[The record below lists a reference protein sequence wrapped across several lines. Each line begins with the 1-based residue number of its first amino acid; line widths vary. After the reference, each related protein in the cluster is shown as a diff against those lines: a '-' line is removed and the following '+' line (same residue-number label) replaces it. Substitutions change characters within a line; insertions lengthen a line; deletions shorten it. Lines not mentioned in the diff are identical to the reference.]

1 MDFGRSPMAQQLGK
15 KTSSVITP
23 TRKNFLANIAKKTS
37 KIVIEDDPPPER
49 EETEEEE
56 EEDDTDIYSR
66 LSPIPVKKQ
75 SLLIP
80 SVKDEEEI
88 DVQIIK
94 EKEVE
99 TITRDHISPVRNT
112 ENFDLEDEDDLMERV
127 NELISDSGKV
137 DYNMEPKEVRDLC
150 METFKTKFQ
159 TLKINYPE
167 QGIEFPE
174 GKSLNKVH
182 DKYHAIYKTI
192 YVNMNLGQFQLGYII
207 ILMAI
212 EVVCIKAF
220 NIPMSGFTQMEAK
233 RIHRY
238 NQLMVELGESMYSTG
253 GGSWPLEWR
262 IAGSILM
269 NIAVFIAIKFLS
281 KYVGGESMTD
291 VIRNAVDNILDNP
304 VTKEDI
310 ESGNINKQKQDT
322 GLGGMMDGLMG
333 GGGSGGGFADIIA
346 QLGTNFTGNMEKKNA
361 KAKAETKKRRF
372 IFED

>member
-1 MDFGRSPMAQQLGK
+1 MDFSKSPMAQQLSK
-15 KTSSVITP
+15 KSVITP
-23 TRKNFLANIAKKTS
+23 TRKNFLIDMAKKKYKKEEILPKEESEDENEVEEET
-37 KIVIEDDPPPER
+37 VEDD
-49 EETEEEE
+49 
-56 EEDDTDIYSR
+56 IFSR
-66 LSPIPVKKQ
+66 LSPIPKKKQ
-75 SLLIP
+75 TLLIP
-80 SVKDEEEI
+80 SVPEEEEEKI

-99 TITRDHISPVRNT
+99 TITRDHISPVRPA
-112 ENFDLEDEDDLMERV
+112 ELDLEDEDDILERV

-137 DYNMEPKEVRDLC
+137 DYNMEPKEVRDACL
-150 METFKTKFQ
+150 ETFKSKFQ
-159 TLKINYPE
+159 TLKINFPE
-167 QGIEFPE
+167 QKIEFPE
-174 GKSLNKVH
+174 NKSLNKIH
-182 DKYHAIYKTI
+182 DIYHSIYKTI

-212 EVVCIKAF
+212 ELVCIKAF

-253 GGSWPLEWR
+253 SGTWPLEWR

-269 NIAVFIAIKFLS
+269 NIAIFIAIKFLS
-281 KYVGGESMTD
+281 KYVGGDNMTG
-291 VIRNAVDNILDNP
+291 VIRNAVDEILDNP

-310 ESGNINKQKQDT
+310 ESGNIKKPSQDT
-322 GLGGMMDGLMG
+322 GLGGMMDGLM

-346 QLGTNFTGNMEKKNA
+346 QLGTNFTGNMETKRA
-361 KAKAETKKRRF
+361 KPAEKKRRF

>member
-1 MDFGRSPMAQQLGK
+1 MDFGRSPMAQQFGK

-23 TRKNFLANIAKKTS
+23 TRKNFLSNIAKKKTQT
-37 KIVIEDDPPPER
+37 VIEDDPPEKD
-49 EETEEEE
+49 EES
-56 EEDDTDIYSR
+56 EDEDKDVYSR
-66 LSPIPVKKQ
+66 LSPIPIKKQ
-75 SLLIP
+75 ALFIP
-80 SVKDEEEI
+80 IVKDEEEI
-88 DVQIIK
+88 DVQFVK
-94 EKEVE
+94 EKDVE

-112 ENFDLEDEDDLMERV
+112 ENFDLEDEDDLLERV
-127 NELISDSGKV
+127 NELISDSSKV
-137 DYNMEPKEVRDLC
+137 DYNMEPKEVRDMC

-182 DKYHAIYKTI
+182 DKYHTIYKTI

-212 EVVCIKAF
+212 ELVCIKGF

-310 ESGNINKQKQDT
+310 ESGNVNKAKQDT

-333 GGGSGGGFADIIA
+333 GGSGGGGGFADIIA
-346 QLGTNFTGNMEKKNA
+346 QLGTNFTGNMEKKSTKTNT
-361 KAKAETKKRRF
+361 ESKKRRF